1 MSSNIDNEEHDPVA
15 NLNMQPAKGIL
26 KSTKSIDDP
35 GQDIHQETTL
45 SLNNCPTHGMTRSE
59 SKR

>member
-1 MSSNIDNEEHDPVA
+1 MSSNIDNEEYDPVA
-15 NLNMQPAKGIL
+15 NLTMQPAKGIL

-35 GQDIHQETTL
+35 GQDVIQGT
-45 SLNNCPTHGMTRSE
+45 NNCPTTGMTRSE

>member
-1 MSSNIDNEEHDPVA
+1 MTSNNDNQEHNPVA

-26 KSTKSIDDP
+26 KSTKSIDDA
-35 GQDIHQETTL
+35 GQDINHE
-45 SLNNCPTHGMTRSE
+45 SLNNCPSTGMTRSE